1 MLHQMF
7 LDFHGFSSATKA
19 KNVNHI
25 RNTFKITNEIKFKIV
40 LCEIW
45 INIVVWNIMSIYE
58 SNKS

>member
-25 RNTFKITNEIKFKIV
+25 INTFKITNEIKFKIV
-40 LCEIW
+40 LCKI
-45 INIVVWNIMSIYE
+45 
-58 SNKS
+58 